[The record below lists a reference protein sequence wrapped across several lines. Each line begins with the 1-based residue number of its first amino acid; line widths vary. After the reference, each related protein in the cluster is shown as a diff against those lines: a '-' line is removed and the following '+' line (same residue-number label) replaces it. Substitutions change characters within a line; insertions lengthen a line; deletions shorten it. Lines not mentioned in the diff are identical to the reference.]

1 MKSELQNGK
10 WSEWISNI
18 GNPNS
23 DVPLGYTG
31 SLDVHCEVRFAN
43 GFIGEG
49 GFEIQK
55 WSWKHEG
62 VQFGYY
68 IKEYRYWIPDTETQ
82 AEPKTEKEKDMN
94 TWTDK
99 DEEELNKLMVKKML
113 IESENKKKL
122 ESVVLDI
129 HYYNITAGEL
139 TSEMIEHADELIESL
154 QPYRKQK

>member
-10 WSEWISNI
+10 WSEWFSNI
-18 GNPNS
+18 GNKDS
-23 DVPLGYTG
+23 YRPLGYEG
-31 SLDVHCEVRFAN
+31 SLETPCEVLFRDGDINTKPVAEWFWDDFRTGCA
-43 GFIGEG
+43 
-49 GFEIQK
+49 
-55 WSWKHEG
+55 
-62 VQFGYY
+62 
-68 IKEYRYWIPDTETQ
+68 IKEYRYWIPDTQT
-82 AEPKTEKEKDMN
+82 EPNTESEKERDMGI
-94 TWTDK
+94 WTDK

-139 TSEMIEHADELIESL
+139 TSEMIEHADEIIESL